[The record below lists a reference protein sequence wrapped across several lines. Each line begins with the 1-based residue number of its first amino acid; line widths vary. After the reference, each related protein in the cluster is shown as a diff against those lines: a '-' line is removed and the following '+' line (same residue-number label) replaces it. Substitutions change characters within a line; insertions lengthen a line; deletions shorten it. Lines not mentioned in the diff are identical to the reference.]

1 MANDDELIERFKG
14 GDLAAFDQL
23 MSKYY
28 KSIYYLALSRTNSHE
43 DAEDI
48 AQEAFTRVFKS
59 LPKWKPKASF
69 YTWLRTIVINLCIDH
84 HRAKIRRQTQ
94 SLEDKGAFAMNIPA
108 DSSRDPMKNAESEE
122 LMDVMLKA
130 AEKLSPQQYRSF
142 MLFHYGGLSLKE
154 TADVMGCAVGT
165 IKAHLNRATA
175 KMRDLLKDL
184 ADDWE
189 IKGKD
194 EERDEGN
201 EEHDI

>member
-1 MANDDELIERFKG
+1 MN
-14 GDLAAFDQL
+14 
-23 MSKYY
+23 KYY
-28 KSIYYLALSRTNSHE
+28 KSIYYLALGRTNSHE

-48 AQEAFTRVFKS
+48 AQEAFARVFKA

-69 YTWLRTIVINLCIDH
+69 YTWLRTIAINLCIDH

-94 SLEDKGAFAMNIPA
+94 SLDDDKGLLAMNIPA
-108 DSSRDPMKNAESEE
+108 DSGRDPVTNAESSE
-122 LMDVMLKA
+122 LMDIMLKA
-130 AEKLSPQQYRSF
+130 AEKLSPQQYRAF

-154 TADVMGCAVGT
+154 AADIMGCAVGT

-189 IKGKD
+189 VRRKD
-194 EERDEGN
+194 ENQETD
-201 EEHDI
+201 DS